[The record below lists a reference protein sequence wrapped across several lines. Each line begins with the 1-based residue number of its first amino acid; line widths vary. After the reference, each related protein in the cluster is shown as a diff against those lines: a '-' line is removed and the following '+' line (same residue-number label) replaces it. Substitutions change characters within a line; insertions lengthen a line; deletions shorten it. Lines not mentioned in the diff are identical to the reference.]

1 MTNDVAG
8 WGGGSTPV
16 RTDVSG
22 LGFARQWAAR
32 YSGGSFVLSPQGA
45 VTPGLT
51 YTASTYLRP
60 ETFPINGT
68 VWIEFLNSGGGSLT
82 FANGPFSATNGVVT
96 RISMTGTA
104 PASAASAWLVVTGEN
119 YAVNPTSYS
128 MCLIEQ
134 SSTLDSYFDGSSPGA
149 IWDGTPGNS
158 TSTLPDAAAAPP
170 PQSPYRG
177 RRHLLIR

>member
-8 WGGGSTPV
+8 WGGGGTPV

-32 YSGGSFVLSPQGA
+32 YDTGSFVLSPQGA

-51 YTASTYLRP
+51 YTVSVYLRP
-60 ETFPINGT
+60 ESFPISGT
-68 VWIEFLNSGGGSLT
+68 VWIEFLDSGGGSLT
-82 FANGPFSATNGVVT
+82 FVNGAFSAPDGVVT

-104 PASAASAWLVVTGEN
+104 PTGAVTCWLVVTGEN
-119 YAVNPTSYS
+119 YAVNATSYT

-134 SSTLDSYFDGSSPGA
+134 SASAGTYFDGSSPGA
-149 IWDGTPGNS
+149 VWDGTPGNS

-170 PQSPYRG
+170 PQSPYRR